1 MFPGRREAIPEL
13 SHSLILSSMPY
24 NTVALH
30 PWTLLALLH
39 VHNGH
44 STSPSLFDR
53 HFIYELFFHIIAKV
67 DTYFGSMFVIWFY
80 TILEMT
86 AEFVERRYA
95 IYREYLSNLIIIS
108 NVFLHRWR
116 GRKRAILILFSGRF
130 FAFSTVNMKTYKL
143 RHSIRSTLPRNI
155 YEFVTFP
162 TFIPSTIRRYKN

>member
-13 SHSLILSSMPY
+13 SHSLILSSTPY

-44 STSPSLFDR
+44 STSPSLFDL

-95 IYREYLSNLIIIS
+95 CGKYLSL
-108 NVFLHRWR
+108 V
-116 GRKRAILILFSGRF
+116 
-130 FAFSTVNMKTYKL
+130 
-143 RHSIRSTLPRNI
+143 SIKSHNHQ
-155 YEFVTFP
+155 
-162 TFIPSTIRRYKN
+162 